1 MAEKKVL
8 FKSEEPKDRASVV
21 AFLRDL
27 VNRLEQG
34 KFTFKRGA
42 EEVSIEIPEQV
53 VLEIKVEEKTKPG
66 KNKRSLEIEI
76 EWNEGEKAELTLE

>member
-1 MAEKKVL
+1 MAEKVL

-34 KFTFKRGA
+34 KITFKRG
-42 EEVSIEIPEQV
+42 EEELFIEIPEQV

-66 KNKRSLEIEI
+66 KIKRSLEIEI
-76 EWNEGEKAELTLE
+76 EWNEGEKAELTLG

>member
-1 MAEKKVL
+1 M
-8 FKSEEPKDRASVV
+8 V

-34 KFTFKRGA
+34 KITLKRG
-42 EEVSIEIPEQV
+42 EEELFIEIPEQA

-66 KNKRSLEIEI
+66 KIKRSLEIEI
-76 EWNEGEKAELTLE
+76 EWNEGEKAELTLG

>member
-1 MAEKKVL
+1 M
-8 FKSEEPKDRASVV
+8 V

-34 KFTFKRGA
+34 KITFKRG
-42 EEVSIEIPEQV
+42 EEELFIEIPEQV

-66 KNKRSLEIEI
+66 KIKRSLEIEI
-76 EWNEGEKAELTLE
+76 EWNEGEKAELTLG

>member
-1 MAEKKVL
+1 M
-8 FKSEEPKDRASVV
+8 V

-34 KFTFKRGA
+34 KITLKRG
-42 EEVSIEIPEQV
+42 EEELFIEIPEQV

-66 KNKRSLEIEI
+66 KIKRSLEIEI
-76 EWNEGEKAELTLE
+76 EWNEGEKAELTLG